1 MDTHC
6 TNHDDITVV
15 PTDGRFVVCRGRS
28 PISFKTIAGDTMI
41 ASFDNAEIA
50 VAYARFYELIESEDS
65 SSSD

>member
-1 MDTHC
+1 
-6 TNHDDITVV
+6 
-15 PTDGRFVVCRGRS
+15 
-28 PISFKTIAGDTMI
+28 MI